1 VEERDPDSPLRFVV
15 VDGSGRTSG
24 AWYIKTAKNSDD
36 LFLWERT
43 TAGQFKVSLHNE
55 PTADPET
62 LSQPLSQPWRLAMTR
77 EYAEAHAWPREVLWE
92 GRQAPFTHGTV
103 LAPGVL
109 IPRAYLKKPD
119 QEPAPRFIRYTLPA
133 PNGADV
139 VVFRLL
145 LADNDAALNAA
156 LAPYRPFARLRRSGG
171 GWVGVGTIQ
180 MPMSAAAVD
189 ACEFIVAEAE
199 ANAKQQGQPAVGR
212 IVGVFSPD
220 ETGIPVL
227 ADLSSNS
234 LVGS

>member
-1 VEERDPDSPLRFVV
+1 MEERDPDSPLRFVV
-15 VDGSGRTSG
+15 VDDSGRTSG

-36 LFLWERT
+36 VFLWERT
-43 TAGQFKVSLHNE
+43 TAGQFKISLHND
-55 PTADPET
+55 PTTDPET
-62 LSQPLSQPWRLAMTR
+62 LSQPWRLAMTR
-77 EYAEAHAWPREVLWE
+77 EYAEAQARPREVLWE

-109 IPRAYLKKPD
+109 IPRAYLTKPH
-119 QEPAPRFIRYTLPA
+119 QEPAPRFVRYTLPA
-133 PNGADV
+133 SNGADV

-171 GWVGVGTIQ
+171 GWVGVGTVQ
-180 MPMSAAAVD
+180 MPMSASAVE
-189 ACEFIVAEAE
+189 ACEFIVAKAQASAE
-199 ANAKQQGQPAVGR
+199 QQGQPAVGR

-227 ADLSSNS
+227 ADLSSNA
-234 LVGS
+234 LAGS